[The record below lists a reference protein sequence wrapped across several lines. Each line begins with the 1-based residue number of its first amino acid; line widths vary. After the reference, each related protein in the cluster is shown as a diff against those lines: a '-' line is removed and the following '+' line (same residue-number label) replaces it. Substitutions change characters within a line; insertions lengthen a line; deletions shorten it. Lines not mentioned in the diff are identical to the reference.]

1 MNCESAVYG
10 EENCLGSVG
19 AWLCYDIQRSQET
32 VRACAPFVPIYCEK
46 PHVVGL
52 SPDDVFLAEK
62 QFDAAL

>member
-1 MNCESAVYG
+1 MNCESALYQ
-10 EENCLGSVG
+10 EENCSGPVG
-19 AWLCYDIQRSQET
+19 ARLYYDIQRSQET